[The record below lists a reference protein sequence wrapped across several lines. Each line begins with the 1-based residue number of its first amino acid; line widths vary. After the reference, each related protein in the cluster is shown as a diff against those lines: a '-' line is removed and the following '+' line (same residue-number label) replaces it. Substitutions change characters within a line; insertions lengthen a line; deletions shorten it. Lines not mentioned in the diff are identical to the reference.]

1 MARLASFLI
10 GLAARR
16 SAKPFERAAA
26 DPAEAQRAL
35 LQRMM
40 ERNRDTE
47 YGREYGFAN
56 VRSFEDYR
64 KAVPLIDYNNI
75 SDRID
80 RVTRGEKNVLTAETP
95 LLFAQTSGTTGKPK
109 YIPVTPACREGGG
122 MTTWLHFARKDH
134 PQLLAGK
141 VLTIVAPAVEGHTE
155 SGIPFG
161 STSGMIVKE
170 MPKIVQSAYSVP
182 YDVYEVGDYEAKYYA
197 LLRFG
202 LADDVTFLGTA
213 NPSSVMMLAEM
224 ADRMSEQLIRDI
236 RDGALSSEV
245 NVESSLRGAI
255 ESRLC
260 KDPARAKALEDA
272 RAKRDGRLLPRD
284 YWPNMALLGCWK
296 GGTVSSYI
304 QRFPDYYDPDGQGMV
319 PIRDMGYLASE
330 ARMSIPVSDHGA
342 GGVLTVHLNVFEF
355 AQAEQVDDDPDG
367 ADRWDY
373 LGVADLEVGKEYYV
387 FISTTGGLYRYDI
400 NDVIE
405 VVDRWQKTPVVAFR
419 RKGRGMTNITGEKL
433 SVNQVIEALNRT
445 AQALDVTPSHFRGEP
460 DISKS
465 RYVFKVEFES
475 AFPKEKGQDFLRGI
489 DKALGELNIEYKAKR
504 ASGRLRP
511 PRLEVMKEG
520 WYERGKQ
527 GLVAEG
533 KRLFQAKTIVLDAKQ
548 GYTPQPQETEA
559 EAELDSA

>member
-1 MARLASFLI
+1 
-10 GLAARR
+10 
-16 SAKPFERAAA
+16 
-26 DPAEAQRAL
+26 
-35 LQRMM
+35 
-40 ERNRDTE
+40 
-47 YGREYGFAN
+47 
-56 VRSFEDYR
+56 
-64 KAVPLIDYNNI
+64 
-75 SDRID
+75 
-80 RVTRGEKNVLTAETP
+80 
-95 LLFAQTSGTTGKPK
+95 
-109 YIPVTPACREGGG
+109 
-122 MTTWLHFARKDH
+122 
-134 PQLLAGK
+134 
-141 VLTIVAPAVEGHTE
+141 
-155 SGIPFG
+155 
-161 STSGMIVKE
+161 MIVKE

-182 YDVYEVGDYEAKYYA
+182 YGVYEVEDYEAKYYA
-197 LLRFG
+197 LLRFS

-236 RDGALSSEV
+236 RDGVLSS
-245 NVESSLRGAI
+245 NVTVEPELRGAI
-255 ESRLC
+255 ESRLT
-260 KDPARAKALEDA
+260 KDPARARLLEEA

-304 QRFPDYYDPDGQGMV
+304 QRFPDYYDPDRQGMV

-355 AQAEQVDDDPDG
+355 ASAEEVDDGPDG
-367 ADRWDY
+367 ADRWNF

-387 FISTTGGLYRYDI
+387 FITTTGGLYRYDI

-405 VVDRWQKTPVVAFR
+405 VVDMWQKTPVVAFR

-475 AFPKEKGQDFLRGI
+475 AFPAEKGKDFLSGL
-489 DKALGELNIEYKAKR
+489 DKALGDLNIEYKAKR

-548 GYTPQPQETEA
+548 IYRPEPEETAA